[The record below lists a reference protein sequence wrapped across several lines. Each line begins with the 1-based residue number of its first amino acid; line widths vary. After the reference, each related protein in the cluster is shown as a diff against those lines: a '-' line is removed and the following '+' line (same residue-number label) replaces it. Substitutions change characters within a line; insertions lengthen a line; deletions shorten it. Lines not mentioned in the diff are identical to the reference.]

1 MYSILVTG
9 INGNNAYF
17 NNWFSR
23 NQTAVNDVLN
33 HLVINDRENK
43 FEVVEVTEEIIQE
56 NKLNC
61 LEELLETYLLID
73 GNLYFLCNKKIM
85 QITYKGLKYV
95 KVDVEFAEVK
105 EQIEKRITWNG
116 WCINEYIVA

>member
-1 MYSILVTG
+1 MYSILVIG
-9 INGNNAYF
+9 INGNNGYF

-43 FEVVEVTEEIIQE
+43 FEVVEVTEETIQE

-73 GNLYFLCNKKIM
+73 GNLYFLCNKEIM

-95 KVDVEFAEVK
+95 KVNVEFAEIK

-116 WCINEYIVA
+116 WNIHEYIAT

>member
-9 INGNNAYF
+9 INGNNGYF

-43 FEVVEVTEEIIQE
+43 FEVVEVTEETIQE

-95 KVDVEFAEVK
+95 KVNVEFAEVK

>member
-43 FEVVEVTEEIIQE
+43 FEVVEVTEETIQE

-73 GNLYFLCNKKIM
+73 GNLYFLCNKEIM

-95 KVDVEFAEVK
+95 KVNVEFAEIK

-116 WCINEYIVA
+116 WNIHEYIAT

>member
-61 LEELLETYLLID
+61 LEELLETYLLTD
-73 GNLYFLCNKKIM
+73 GNLYFLCNKEIM

-116 WCINEYIVA
+116 WCINEYIAA